1 MKLTT
6 KHGKLWLAPALL
18 AATTLLACSDDRTIA
33 AQTTTTPTCG
43 DLGSSDFV
51 PGSRHMPRC

>member
-1 MKLTT
+1 MKLTI
-6 KHGKLWLAPALL
+6 KQGKLWPAPAHL
-18 AATTLLACSDDRTIA
+18 AATTLLACSDDGTIN
-33 AQTTTTPTCG
+33 AQTTTTPACG